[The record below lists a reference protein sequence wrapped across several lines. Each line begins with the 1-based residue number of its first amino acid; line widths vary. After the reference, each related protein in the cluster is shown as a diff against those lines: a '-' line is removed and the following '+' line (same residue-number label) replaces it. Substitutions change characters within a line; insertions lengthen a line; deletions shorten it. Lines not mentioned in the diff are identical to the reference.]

1 MPPRTTVAEGSRSLE
16 LTTCKRC
23 RAVTHADAI
32 KCFRCGTPL
41 YEQQAA
47 SGETSD
53 AGAQDDS
60 LPPPPGWAARVA
72 PQAAI
77 GSDRRSRPLLVG
89 IAGWLM
95 IVRGLITLWIWWTV
109 ASHQELVPS
118 VDLPILRHAAI
129 VLGVDG
135 VLSVLIGF
143 LVLRLSW
150 IGWIL
155 GMIFSVL
162 GVLASLNH
170 LGLGGFPLALIAE
183 LFTLFALVRN
193 SLSFLPSRSRGGP
206 TGS

>member
-1 MPPRTTVAEGSRSLE
+1 
-16 LTTCKRC
+16 
-23 RAVTHADAI
+23 
-32 KCFRCGTPL
+32 
-41 YEQQAA
+41 
-47 SGETSD
+47 
-53 AGAQDDS
+53 
-60 LPPPPGWAARVA
+60 
-72 PQAAI
+72 
-77 GSDRRSRPLLVG
+77 
-89 IAGWLM
+89 
-95 IVRGLITLWIWWTV
+95 
-109 ASHQELVPS
+109 
-118 VDLPILRHAAI
+118 